1 MIIGNRI
8 GDISYAVQNHAEKNR
23 YGVVRQ
29 LVGHGL
35 GKKMHEAPE
44 VPNFGKRG
52 SGRKIKEGLVLA
64 IEPMVNLGT
73 KNVIQLADGWTIV
86 TADRKPSAHFEHN
99 VAVVDGQPE
108 ILSTFHYIEEAL
120 VKQQASFI

>member
-1 MIIGNRI
+1 MKLQRCPT
-8 GDISYAVQNHAEKNR
+8 SEKEGR
-23 YGVVRQ
+23 
-29 LVGHGL
+29 
-35 GKKMHEAPE
+35 
-44 VPNFGKRG
+44 
-52 SGRKIKEGLVLA
+52 GRKIKEGLVLA

-86 TADRKPSAHFEHN
+86 TSDRKPSAHFEHN

-108 ILSTFHYIEEAL
+108 ILSTFQYIEEAL

>member
-1 MIIGNRI
+1 M
-8 GDISYAVQNHAEKNR
+8 
-23 YGVVRQ
+23 
-29 LVGHGL
+29 
-35 GKKMHEAPE
+35 
-44 VPNFGKRG
+44 
-52 SGRKIKEGLVLA
+52 LA

-108 ILSTFHYIEEAL
+108 ILSTRYIEEAL
-120 VKQQASFI
+120 VKQHASFI